1 MNFQQAAKEIE
12 SQQKR
17 FNFEAIDTLFV
28 GQTKNPIL
36 VVNAF
41 KALRDM
47 GCPMNNI
54 FCLEKPRLI
63 KECLIYHGI
72 HTATDGVKEISRL
85 DMDYRNKNG
94 NCVALLDT
102 FRPYS
107 IHYMM
112 SEKKEADYSDF
123 KHKDIL
129 YIVQEIMYEKRDGKV
144 SFIDRVPFRQT
155 QLDWEKWLLGKNGEI
170 KKIRENTYEISRWA
184 LRNTGLRSP
193 KFKLTSMGIKE
204 IDGGDDYMPSWLS
217 NMEYTS
223 EIH

>member
-1 MNFQQAAKEIE
+1 MNYQQSAKELE

-28 GQTKNPIL
+28 GRTKNPIL
-36 VVNAF
+36 IVNAF

-54 FCLEKPRLI
+54 FCLENPRAI
-63 KECLIYHGI
+63 KKCLSFHGI
-72 HTATDGVKEISRL
+72 FTATDGVKEISRL

-94 NCVALLDT
+94 NCVALFDT

-112 SEKKEADYSDF
+112 SEKKEADYLDF
-123 KHKDIL
+123 EYKNLL
-129 YIVQEIMYEKRDGKV
+129 YIVQEIIYEKRDGKT

-155 QLDWEKWLLGKNGEI
+155 KLDWEKWLLKELSEV
-170 KKIRENTYEISRWA
+170 KKIRENTYEINRWLA
-184 LRNTGLRSP
+184 QPYLKKELSHQCLP
-193 KFKLTSMGIKE
+193 HSQILLFHKEKVLTF
-204 IDGGDDYMPSWLS
+204 
-217 NMEYTS
+217 
-223 EIH
+223 H